1 VNGWRQAPH
10 SVVVKYVEFGGG
22 ALLHVLAN
30 GVPLAA
36 GWNCSYFNNTT
47 FSGTP
52 VLTRA
57 ETVLDVDWK
66 AGSPDPSVA
75 VDNWSAVCSGVLNVQ

>member
-1 VNGWRQAPH
+1 
-10 SVVVKYVEFGGG
+10 VEFGGN

-66 AGSPDPSVA
+66 AGSPDPSVERSITGA
-75 VDNWSAVCSGVLNVQ
+75 PCVAAFRTYLSERHASRIRYGHR